1 MKLWSFDCNGILE
14 KIEQYLMFMEKLT
27 QRGPMGTMGSN
38 GSSVVSSLG
47 KSGKSRKV
55 GWTMPRQRSWFL
67 LAAISKWHRRASP
80 LSSNVVTLL
89 HKIGEEGGKGEKE
102 EDEEDD
108 GAPLYKASER
118 YGRAWLFALP
128 VPFFPLWVS
137 KVSGVSVTV
146 SILARS
152 TSFGKLGRSAS
163 DRECARSSIGNI
175 DDSKLC
181 VIAKFCCVWWIV
193 YEWAW
198 LWK

>member
-1 MKLWSFDCNGILE
+1 MGNNG
-14 KIEQYLMFMEKLT
+14 EQRFECRL
-27 QRGPMGTMGSN
+27 
-38 GSSVVSSLG
+38 SLG

-55 GWTMPRQRSWFL
+55 GWTMQRSWFL
-67 LAAISKWHRRASP
+67 SAAISKWHPEFSP
-80 LSSNVVTLL
+80 LSSNVATLL

-128 VPFFPLWVS
+128 VSFFPLWVS

-146 SILARS
+146 SVLARS
-152 TSFGKLGRSAS
+152 TSFLDDLHPTESVLLIHRS
-163 DRECARSSIGNI
+163 GNI
-175 DDSKLC
+175 EV
-181 VIAKFCCVWWIV
+181 VIVKFYCVWWMDV
-193 YEWAW
+193 